1 MGSRKSL
8 ALMYK
13 AWLETRARF
22 LTGAVIIT
30 LLIVWTVLRANG
42 VIEGYERFRP
52 GEHMQYAEYI
62 WISLYRGYLQAFWI
76 FCALMLGLGGLWREQ
91 AQGTAGF
98 TLSLPVSR
106 SHVTCIRILVGLFE
120 IIALGFL
127 SAFLIPLLSALEG
140 NHYSLAQSVS
150 FSTLLV
156 GGGMIFFGW
165 GVLLSHLI
173 QKEFTAPAIGM
184 SAALLLYFIS
194 RLPHLTAY
202 NIFDV
207 MSGKHYLG
215 HQTFLLQKGMPWSGI
230 TASLILTLATIAISL
245 KLIRARDF

>member
-1 MGSRKSL
+1 MRSQTL
-8 ALMYK
+8 ALAYK

-22 LTGAVIIT
+22 LTGAIIIT
-30 LLIVWTVLRANG
+30 VLIFWDVFRANG
-42 VIEGYERFRP
+42 VIGEYEHFR
-52 GEHMQYAEYI
+52 GEQMQYAEYI
-62 WISLYRGYLQAFWI
+62 WVSLYRGYLQAFWI

-106 SHVTCIRILVGLFE
+106 RQVTYVRILVGLFE
-120 IIALGFL
+120 IISLGFL
-127 SAFLIPLLSALEG
+127 PALLIPLLSTLTG
-140 NHYSLAQSVS
+140 NHYSLSQSVS

-173 QKEFTAPAIGM
+173 QKEFTAPAVGM
-184 SAALLLYFIS
+184 SAALFLYFIS
-194 RLPHLTAY
+194 RLPHLSAY

-215 HQTFLLQKGMPWSGI
+215 HETFLIEKGMPWSGI
-230 TASLILTLATIAISL
+230 GVSIMLTLVIIAVSL

>member
-1 MGSRKSL
+1 MGSKSL
-8 ALMYK
+8 ALAYK

-22 LTGAVIIT
+22 LTGAIIIIV
-30 LLIVWTVLRANG
+30 LIFWDVFRANG
-42 VIEGYERFRP
+42 IIAEYEHFRQ
-52 GEHMQYAEYI
+52 GEHIQYAEYI

-91 AQGTAGF
+91 AQGTAVF

-106 SHVTCIRILVGLFE
+106 RQVTYMRILVGLVE
-120 IIALGFL
+120 IVALGFL
-127 SAFLIPLLSALEG
+127 PALLIPLLSVFTG
-140 NHYSLAQSVS
+140 NHYSLVQSFS

-156 GGGMIFFGW
+156 GGGIIFFGW

-173 QKEFTAPAIGM
+173 QKEFTAPATGM

-194 RLPHLTAY
+194 RLPHLSEY

-215 HQTFLLQKGMPWSGI
+215 HQTFLIEKGLPWVGI
-230 TASLILTLATIAISL
+230 GVSMMLTLALIAISL